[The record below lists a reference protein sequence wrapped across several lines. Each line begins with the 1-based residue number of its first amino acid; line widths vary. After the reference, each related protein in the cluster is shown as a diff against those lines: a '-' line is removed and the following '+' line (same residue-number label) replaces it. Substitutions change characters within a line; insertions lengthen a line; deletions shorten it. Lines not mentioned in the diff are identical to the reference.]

1 MEESALGLARL
12 LTVLDMPV
20 AIAGVM
26 IGLFTAVRG
35 SIVRTAARNEG
46 PIVERIAVGLCM
58 ALSLLGMMGLL
69 LSLLRGTPLP
79 TLLSALFAA
88 AIIVAGLPALVSR
101 TAWRKSAEG
110 IATIAVS
117 IAAFL
122 SGFTIGYLFVP
133 LVILMSWVSVDSFMR
148 QRSVRTVQP

>member
-1 MEESALGLARL
+1 MEESALGIARL

-20 AIAGVM
+20 AIAGAI
-26 IGLFTAVRG
+26 IGLFTTVRG
-35 SIVRTAARNEG
+35 AIIRTAAGNEG
-46 PIVERIAVGLCM
+46 SIAERVAVGLCM
-58 ALSLLGMMGLL
+58 ALSLLGIMGLL
-69 LSLLRGTPLP
+69 LSLLRRTPLP

-88 AIIVAGLPALVSR
+88 AIILAGLPALAWR
-101 TAWRKSAEG
+101 TAWRNSAEG

-133 LVILMSWVSVDSFMR
+133 LVILMSWVCVDSFVR
-148 QRSVRTVQP
+148 QRNVGTVTT